1 MGEPLKRKFENES
14 IEFRGDGYQPGVSDG
29 EAGGRLRE
37 DPKPELIALLYD
49 PFVQL
54 ADIRPKP
61 FNGLIK
67 RTPRQHLIS
76 REKNPTP

>member
-1 MGEPLKRKFENES
+1 MGEPLKRKFQNEPF
-14 IEFRGDGYQPGVSDG
+14 EFRVDGYQPVVSDG
-29 EAGGRLRE
+29 EAGGPLRE

-49 PFVQL
+49 SFVQL

-61 FNGLIK
+61 FNGPSK

-76 REKNPTP
+76 REQNPTP